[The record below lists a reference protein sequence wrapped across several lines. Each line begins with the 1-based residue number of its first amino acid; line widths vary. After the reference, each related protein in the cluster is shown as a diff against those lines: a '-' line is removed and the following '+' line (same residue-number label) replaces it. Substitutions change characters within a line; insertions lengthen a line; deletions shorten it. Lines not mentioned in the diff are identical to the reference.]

1 MLENKTII
9 SINMTNQY
17 YNCVFKTETTDVS
30 VTLSK
35 EELDQYM
42 RSFYVNSMFHDV
54 MIDSEQAIF
63 FTDHAIINC
72 KGPLDY
78 YEDYIHLFQTS
89 MNQAS
94 QLSSLNIFKTTMDN
108 HLEEKPLGNVK
119 KLKYPIA
126 K

>member
-9 SINMTNQY
+9 SINWTNQY

-42 RSFYVNSMFHDV
+42 RSFHVYSTFHDV
-54 MIDSEQAIF
+54 MIDSEQVIF
-63 FTDHAIINC
+63 FTDHTIINC

-89 MNQAS
+89 
-94 QLSSLNIFKTTMDN
+94 IDN
-108 HLEEKPLGNVK
+108 HLEGEPFGNAK
-119 KLKYPIA
+119 KLNYLSQNNKRNQVT
-126 K
+126 

>member
-9 SINMTNQY
+9 SINWTNQY

-42 RSFYVNSMFHDV
+42 RSFHVNSTFHDV
-54 MIDSEQAIF
+54 MIDSEQVIF
-63 FTDHAIINC
+63 FTDYTIINC

-78 YEDYIHLFQTS
+78 YEDYIRLFQTP
-89 MNQAS
+89 MDQAS
-94 QLSSLNIFKTTMDN
+94 QLSSLNTFKTTRDN
-108 HLEEKPLGNVK
+108 QLEGKPLGNVK